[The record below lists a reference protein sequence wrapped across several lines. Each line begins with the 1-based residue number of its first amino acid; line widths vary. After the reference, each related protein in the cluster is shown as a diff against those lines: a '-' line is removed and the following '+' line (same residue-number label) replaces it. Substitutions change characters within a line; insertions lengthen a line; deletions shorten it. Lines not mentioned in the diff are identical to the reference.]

1 MTVVSIDTMLSFTFY
16 CGGLHRSVLYS
27 MLYKVAV
34 SYTMTESA
42 KRVGLDLVCNS
53 DDSWRW

>member
-1 MTVVSIDTMLSFTFY
+1 MTVVSIDTMLNFTFY
-16 CGGLHRSVLYS
+16 CGGLHGSV
-27 MLYKVAV
+27 LYKVAV

-42 KRVGLDLVCNS
+42 KRVCLDLVCNS